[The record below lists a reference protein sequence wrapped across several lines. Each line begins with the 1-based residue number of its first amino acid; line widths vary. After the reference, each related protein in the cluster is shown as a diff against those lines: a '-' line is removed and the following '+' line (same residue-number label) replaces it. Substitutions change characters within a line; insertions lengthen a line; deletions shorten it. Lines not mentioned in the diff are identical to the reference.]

1 MHTESG
7 AEKQTTIAMG
17 WQAARET
24 MPPVPRKTYDKGSV
38 KNKNGVQQS
47 RRCVSTNGHAAK
59 RFVFM
64 KLVGGKCPT
73 CL

>member
-24 MPPVPRKTYDKGSV
+24 MPPVPRKTYDKHKIKAPLRTKIEFDKVDVAFQRMGMQLNVLYS
-38 KNKNGVQQS
+38 
-47 RRCVSTNGHAAK
+47 
-59 RFVFM
+59 
-64 KLVGGKCPT
+64 
-73 CL
+73 

>member
-24 MPPVPRKTYDKGSV
+24 MPPVPRKTYDKHKIKDKVDVAFQRMGMQLNVLYS
-38 KNKNGVQQS
+38 
-47 RRCVSTNGHAAK
+47 
-59 RFVFM
+59 
-64 KLVGGKCPT
+64 
-73 CL
+73 